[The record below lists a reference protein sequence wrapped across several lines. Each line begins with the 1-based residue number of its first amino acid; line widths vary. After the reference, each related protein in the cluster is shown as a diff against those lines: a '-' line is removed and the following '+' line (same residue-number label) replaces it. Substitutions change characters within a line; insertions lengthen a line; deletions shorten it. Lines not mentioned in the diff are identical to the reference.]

1 MICGLTN
8 LFKVFTFWR
17 IIWMKRIQSISAL
30 ASFTAV
36 LTAVGIMGCGQS
48 GAPLATVKGVVTVN
62 GSPAPAGLDI
72 SFQPTSDG
80 RASFGSTDA
89 EGRYELSL
97 TVTKKGAQPGENIV
111 TVQVIEEE
119 DSPVPAG
126 LADIKILKKFSDPA
140 THKVVVENGSNTI
153 DLEIAT
159 E

>member
-1 MICGLTN
+1 
-8 LFKVFTFWR
+8 
-17 IIWMKRIQSISAL
+17 MKHIRYPFAL
-30 ASFTAV
+30 ASCTVA
-36 LTAVGIMGCGQS
+36 LTAVAIMGCGQGGTPS
-48 GAPLATVKGVVTVN
+48 TVKGVVTVN

-72 SFQPTSDG
+72 TFQPTSEG

-97 TVTKKGAQPGENIV
+97 TATKKGAQPGGNIV

-126 LADIKILKKFSDPA
+126 LADIKILKKFTDPA

>member
-1 MICGLTN
+1 MKHIRY
-8 LFKVFTFWR
+8 LF
-17 IIWMKRIQSISAL
+17 AL
-30 ASFTAV
+30 ASCTVA
-36 LTAVGIMGCGQS
+36 LTAVAIMGCGQG
-48 GAPLATVKGVVTVN
+48 GAPSTVKGVVTVN

-72 SFQPTSDG
+72 TFQPTSEG
-80 RASFGSTDA
+80 RASYGSTDA

-97 TVTKKGAQPGENIV
+97 TATKKGAQPGENIV

-126 LADIKILKKFSDPA
+126 LADIKILKKFTDPA

-153 DLEIAT
+153 DLEIAA

>member
-1 MICGLTN
+1 
-8 LFKVFTFWR
+8 
-17 IIWMKRIQSISAL
+17 MKRIRSQFVL
-30 ASFTAV
+30 AVCTVV
-36 LTAVGIMGCGQS
+36 LTAVGIMGCGQG
-48 GAPLATVKGVVTVN
+48 GASSSTVKGVVTVN

-97 TVTKKGAQPGENIV
+97 TATKKGAQPGENIV

-153 DLEIAT
+153 DLEIAA

>member
-1 MICGLTN
+1 
-8 LFKVFTFWR
+8 
-17 IIWMKRIQSISAL
+17 MKRIKSLFAL
-30 ASFTAV
+30 ASCTVA
-36 LTAVGIMGCGQS
+36 LTTVGIMGCGQG
-48 GAPLATVKGVVTVN
+48 GAPSSTVNGVVTVN

-72 SFQPTSDG
+72 TFQPTSEG
-80 RASFGSTDA
+80 RASFGLTDA

-97 TVTKKGAQPGENIV
+97 TATKKGAQPGENIV

-153 DLEIAT
+153 DLEIAA